1 MKKVSFYMKAT
12 RAFSTVRKSAW
23 LVTLAVA
30 VGGQFYPPLGLLVPL
45 IMISLMGMSLFKGR
59 YWCGNF
65 CPHGSFFDFLLQ
77 PLSRNKKIPGL
88 LASKITVVL
97 FFVFFMFN
105 LTGRFVTALQYIE
118 HVSLLNSIGTIF
130 STTYLMVLLA
140 GGLLAVIFSP
150 RTWCQF
156 CPMGSIQ
163 TLLYKLG
170 KAVGLTAARDK
181 KVTVSHQL
189 LCHSCGKCARVC
201 PMQLAPYRE
210 FSHSRNQFNDERC
223 IRCLTC
229 VKNCTVKILSL
240 AAATEAG
247 TLMKEANLEGFQESS
262 HYRGEVIHVKELI
275 KNIREFTIKLHDAKS
290 MKLTPGQF
298 VLVEVDE
305 KRGLYRAY
313 TVSSAGKD
321 GTEIGIT
328 VKRLE
333 NGYGSNLLFEKFREG
348 AMLKMK
354 GPMGNDLLIDRK
366 QDKLLFV
373 ANGIG
378 ITPFAFATKYLLENN
393 NSSKFTGEITLIY
406 GVRHEEDLIY
416 DDLFSGLA
424 TKHPNLHYYKALSRA
439 DSNNT
444 RRGYVTDILKELEI
458 DSLTT
463 VYICGTKE
471 MADSAMKILSEK
483 GIPGKS
489 VHYEGFA
496 A

>member
-1 MKKVSFYMKAT
+1 MKKTAFLMKTT
-12 RAFSTVRKSAW
+12 RVFSTVRKSAW

-45 IMISLMGMSLFKGR
+45 IMISLMGMSLLKGR

-65 CPHGSFFDFLLQ
+65 CPHGSFFDFLLL

-97 FFVFFMFN
+97 FFIFFMFN
-105 LTGRFVTALQYIE
+105 LTRRFVAAIGNIE
-118 HVSLLNSIGTIF
+118 NVPLYNSVGTIF
-130 STTYLMVLLA
+130 STTYLIVLLA
-140 GGLLAVIFSP
+140 GGLLAVTISP

-170 KAVGLTAARDK
+170 KAAGLTAGRDK
-181 KVTVSHQL
+181 KVTVNHQL

-201 PMQLAPYRE
+201 PMQLEPYRE
-210 FSHSRNQFNDERC
+210 FTVSNNQFNDEKC

-229 VKNCTVKILSL
+229 IKNCPVKILSL

-247 TLMKEANLEGFQESS
+247 TLLKDADLEGFQVSDQ
-262 HYRGEVIHVKELI
+262 YRGEIVGVKELK
-275 KNIREFTIKLHDAKS
+275 KNIREFTIKLLDSKS

-298 VLVEVDE
+298 VLVEVE
-305 KRGLYRAY
+305 GERGLYRAY
-313 TVSSAGKD
+313 TVSSAGRD
-321 GTEIGIT
+321 GSEIGIT

-333 NGYGSNLLFEKFREG
+333 DGYGSNLLFEKFREG
-348 AMLKMK
+348 AMLKIK
-354 GPMGNDLLIDRK
+354 GPMGKELLIDGKR
-366 QDKLLFV
+366 DKLLFV

-378 ITPFAFATKYLLENN
+378 ITPFAYATKYLLEDN
-393 NSSKFTGEITLIY
+393 NSSKFAGEITLLY

-416 DDLFSGLA
+416 DDLFSGL
-424 TKHPNLHYYKALSRA
+424 TTNHPNLHYYKALSRA
-439 DSNNT
+439 DSSNT

-458 DSLTT
+458 DPLTT
-463 VYICGTKE
+463 VYICGTKG
-471 MADSAMKILSEK
+471 MADRTMEILSEK
-483 GIPGKS
+483 GIPKNS
-489 VHYEGFA
+489 VHYENLSA
-496 A
+496 

>member
-1 MKKVSFYMKAT
+1 MKKVGFFMKTT
-12 RAFSTVRKSAW
+12 RTFSTVRKSAW

-45 IMISLMGMSLFKGR
+45 IMISLMGMSLIKGR

-65 CPHGSFFDFLLQ
+65 CPHGSFFDFLLL
-77 PLSRNKKIPGL
+77 PLSRNKQIPGL
-88 LASKITVVL
+88 LVSKITVVL

-105 LTGRFVTALQYIE
+105 LTRRFVAAFVNIE
-118 HVSLLNSIGTIF
+118 NVPLYYSVGTIF

-156 CPMGSIQ
+156 CPMGSMQ

-170 KAVGLTAARDK
+170 KAMGVTAGRDK

-210 FSHSRNQFNDERC
+210 FTDSNNQFNDERC

-229 VKNCTVKILSL
+229 IKNCPVKILSL
-240 AAATEAG
+240 TDAAAAG
-247 TLMKEANLEGFQESS
+247 TLLQEADLAGFQESD
-262 HYRGEVIHVKELI
+262 HYRGEIIGVKELK
-275 KNIREFTIKLHDAKS
+275 KNIREFTIKLLDAKS
-290 MKLTPGQF
+290 MMLTPGQF

-305 KRGLYRAY
+305 QRGLYRAY
-313 TVSSAGKD
+313 TVSSAGKE

-333 NGYGSNLLFEKFREG
+333 HGYGSNLLFEKFQEG
-348 AMLKMK
+348 ATLKMK
-354 GPMGNDLLIDRK
+354 GPMGKELLIDGK
-366 QDKLLFV
+366 QGKLLFL

-378 ITPFAFATKYLLENN
+378 ITPFAYATKCLLEDN
-393 NSSKFTGEITLIY
+393 NSSEFTGEITLLY
-406 GVRHEEDLIY
+406 GVRYEEDLIY
-416 DDLFSGLA
+416 DDLFTGL
-424 TKHPNLHYYKALSRA
+424 TRKHPNLHYYKALSRA
-439 DSNNT
+439 DSSNA

-458 DSLTT
+458 DPITT
-463 VYICGTKE
+463 VYICGTKD

-483 GIPGKS
+483 GIPKNS
-489 VHYEGFA
+489 VHFESFA

>member
-1 MKKVSFYMKAT
+1 MKT
-12 RAFSTVRKSAW
+12 IRAFSTVRKSAW

-65 CPHGSFFDFLLQ
+65 CPHGSFFDFLLL
-77 PLSRNKKIPGL
+77 PLSRNQKIPGL

-105 LTGRFVTALQYIE
+105 LTRRFVAAFQNIE
-118 HVSLLNSIGTIF
+118 QVSLVDSVGTIF
-130 STTYLMVLLA
+130 STTYLMVLIA
-140 GGLLAVIFSP
+140 GGLLAVIISP

-170 KAVGLTAARDK
+170 KALGLTAGRDK
-181 KVTVSHQL
+181 KVTVNHQW

-210 FSHSRNQFNDERC
+210 FTVSNNQFNDERC

-229 VKNCTVKILSL
+229 INNCPLRILSL
-240 AAATEAG
+240 ADAAEAG
-247 TLMKEANLEGFQESS
+247 TLIKETDLEGFQESDN
-262 HYRGEVIHVKELI
+262 YRGEIIRVKELK
-275 KNIREFTIKLHDAKS
+275 KNIREFTINLLDSKS
-290 MKLTPGQF
+290 MKLAPGQF
-298 VLVEVDE
+298 ILVEVDE

-313 TVSSAGKD
+313 SISSAGKE

-333 NGYGSNLLFEKFREG
+333 NGYGSNLLFEKFNEG
-348 AMLKMK
+348 ALLKMK
-354 GPMGNDLLIDRK
+354 GPMGKELLIESKR
-366 QDKLLFV
+366 DKLLFV

-378 ITPFAFATKYLLENN
+378 ITPFAYATKYLLEDN
-393 NSSKFTGEITLIY
+393 NSSKFAGEITLLY
-406 GVRHEEDLIY
+406 GVRHEEELIY
-416 DDLFSGLA
+416 DDLFSGL
-424 TKHPNLHYYKALSRA
+424 TIKHPNLHYYKALSRA
-439 DSNNT
+439 DSSST
-444 RRGYVTDILKELEI
+444 KRGYVTDILKELEI
-458 DSLTT
+458 DPFTT

-471 MADSAMKILSEK
+471 MANRAMKILSEK
-483 GIPGKS
+483 GIPRKS
-489 VHYEGFA
+489 VHYESITT
-496 A
+496 